1 MRFTAAL
8 SVATSTV
15 LVMSAFVVSCAPPP
29 VQFPRVELESDL
41 NQLLRDGNVP
51 GAQLVATDGDHEIQL
66 DGGFG
71 DLAAETPFPDAAR
84 VRIASN
90 TKAFVAAV
98 VMQLVSEGRAA
109 LDVAVEHYLPGMV
122 TGPGGDGNRITLRQL
137 LSHTSGIPDYLPLL
151 GLSSEADLQRSRPV
165 HELIDIALAQP
176 ALFEPGAEFR
186 YSNTNYLLLGQV
198 VERITGASIADEV
211 TRRVIRPLGL
221 TDTYWPDYPT
231 EQTIRGPH
239 PRAYHYFG
247 DGRVDITDIDPNWGL
262 PDGAMVS
269 SGRDLNRFF
278 TALLSDRLVP
288 AAEFAEMTKTIA
300 VHLPG
305 ISGVGLGLFRRTTSC
320 GLEVWG
326 HNGAIYGFSVLVAAT
341 ATSAVTISF
350 NQMPRLSDAAR
361 FEPTVLVDKALCAL
375 GNQATPSRR

>member
-1 MRFTAAL
+1 M
-8 SVATSTV
+8 ATSTV
-15 LVMSAFVVSCAPPP
+15 IVLSAFVASCAPAP

-41 NQLLRDGNVP
+41 DQLLRDGNVP
-51 GAQLVATDGDHEIQL
+51 GAQLVATDRDQVIQL

-71 DLAAETPFPDAAR
+71 DLTAETPFPDAAR

-90 TKAFVAAV
+90 TKTFVASV
-98 VMQLVSEGRAA
+98 VMQLVGEGRAA
-109 LDVAVEHYLPGMV
+109 LDVAVERYLPGMV

-151 GLSSEADLQRSRPV
+151 GLSSEADLRRSRPV
-165 HELIDIALAQP
+165 DELIDMALARP
-176 ALFEPGAEFR
+176 AMFEPGAEFR

-211 TRRVIRPLGL
+211 TRRVIRPLDL
-221 TDTYWPDYPT
+221 TDTYWPDYPV
-231 EQTIRGPH
+231 EQTIRGAH

-247 DGRVDITDIDPNWGL
+247 DKRVDVTDIDPNWGL

-278 TALLSDRLVP
+278 IALVSGRLVP
-288 AAEFAEMTKTIA
+288 AAEFAEMTRTMA
-300 VHLPG
+300 VGLPG
-305 ISGVGLGLFRRTTSC
+305 ITGVGLGLFRRKSSC

-341 ATSAVTISF
+341 ATSAVTISV
-350 NQMPRLSDAAR
+350 NQMPRLADAAR
-361 FEPTVLVDKALCAL
+361 FEPAVLVDKALCAL
-375 GNQATPSRR
+375 NDQPTPSPR

>member
-8 SVATSTV
+8 SVATAV
-15 LVMSAFVVSCAPPP
+15 MMSAFVVSCAPPP
-29 VQFPRVELESDL
+29 VRFPGAALESDL
-41 NQLLRDGNVP
+41 NQLVRDGGVP

-71 DLAAETPFPDAAR
+71 DLTTETPFPDAAR

-90 TKAFVAAV
+90 TKTFVAAV

-109 LDVAVEHYLPGMV
+109 LDVAVEHYLPGV
-122 TGPGGDGNRITLRQL
+122 ITGPGGDGNRITVRQL

-151 GLSSEADLQRSRPV
+151 RLSSEADLRRSRPV
-165 HELIDIALAQP
+165 DELIAMALARP
-176 ALFEPGAEFR
+176 AMFEPGTEFR

-211 TRRVIRPLGL
+211 TGRVIRPLGL
-221 TDTYWPDYPT
+221 TETYWPNYPA
-231 EQTIRGPH
+231 EQAIREPH
-239 PRAYHYFG
+239 PRAYHYF
-247 DGRVDITDIDPNWGL
+247 DDERVDVTDIDPNWGL

-278 TALLSDRLVP
+278 TALVSGRLVP

-305 ISGVGLGLFRRTTSC
+305 ITGVGLGLFRRTTSC

-350 NQMPRLSDAAR
+350 NQMPRLAEAAR
-361 FEPTVLVDKALCAL
+361 FEPAVLVDKALCAL
-375 GNQATPSRR
+375 NDQPTPSRR